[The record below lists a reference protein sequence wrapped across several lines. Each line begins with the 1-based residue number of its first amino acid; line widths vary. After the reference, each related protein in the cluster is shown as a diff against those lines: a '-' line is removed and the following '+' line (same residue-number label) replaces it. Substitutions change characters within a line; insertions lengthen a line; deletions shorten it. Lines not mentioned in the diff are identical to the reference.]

1 MSRFKNDGMT
11 NTSSPT
17 ARSSAPARL
26 PISAL
31 LALATSG
38 FLTVMLETM
47 PAGVLPA
54 LSRDMGVEEATA
66 GQTVT
71 IYALGALLGAIPII
85 SATMGW
91 PRRRLLLMALSGY
104 ILTSLIV
111 AVSPVF
117 AVTLAARFIA
127 GIFAGVLWGIL
138 AGYVSR
144 IVDPRQRGRALTIG
158 LSGTPIALAFGTPAG
173 TLLASAVGWRLTFVT
188 MAIITAAVVV
198 WVLAVV
204 PPLPGQERHERTNAL
219 QALRIPG
226 VLPVVAVALLFF
238 SGHALLYTYIAP
250 FLSLAGIGDSVSAM
264 LLVFGV
270 SALVGLWTTGL
281 LIDRHLRLLMLI
293 TTAVLALAVLVLG
306 LATSSPIAII
316 TSIAAWGVAFGGS
329 GTLQQTALTNAS
341 GTAVDA
347 AQSVLVTGLNLGIA
361 LGGVLGGLVL
371 TGIGAGALPF
381 ATLVLM
387 LLVLVIVAAGRRHAF
402 PTRHL
407 TDRS

>member
-1 MSRFKNDGMT
+1 MSK
-11 NTSSPT
+11 TSLPP

-26 PISAL
+26 PLGAL

-38 FLTVMLETM
+38 FLTVMLETL

-54 LSRDMGVEEATA
+54 MSSDLGVSEGTA

-71 IYALGALLGAIPII
+71 LYALGALLGAIPII

-91 PRRRLLLMALSGY
+91 PRRRLLVIALSGY
-104 ILTSLIV
+104 VLTSLIV
-111 AVSPVF
+111 AASPVF

-127 GIFAGVLWGIL
+127 GVFAGALWGIL
-138 AGYVSR
+138 AGYVGR
-144 IVDPRQRGRALTIG
+144 IVDPTQRGRALTIG

-173 TLLASAVGWRLTFVT
+173 TLLASAIGWRLTFVT
-188 MAIITAAVVV
+188 MAVITAGVLV

-204 PPLPGQERHERTNAL
+204 PPLPGQERHERTTAL

-226 VLPVVAVALLFF
+226 VLPIIAVALFFF

-250 FLSLAGIGDSVSAM
+250 FLALAGMGDTVSVV

-270 SALVGLWTTGL
+270 SALVGLWVTGL
-281 LIDRHLRLLMLI
+281 LIDRHLRVLMLV
-293 TTAVLALAVLVLG
+293 TTAVFALAVLVLG
-306 LATSSPIAII
+306 LATSAPNAII
-316 TSIAAWGVAFGGS
+316 ISIVAWGVAFGGS
-329 GTLQQTALTNAS
+329 GSLQQTALTNAS

-361 LGGVLGGLVL
+361 VGGVLGGLVL
-371 TGIGAGALPF
+371 TGFGAGALPF
-381 ATLVLM
+381 ATLTLLV
-387 LLVLVIVAAGRRHAF
+387 LVLVIVAAGRRHAF
-402 PTRHL
+402 PAPHL
-407 TDRS
+407 TDQS

>member
-1 MSRFKNDGMT
+1 MSKT
-11 NTSSPT
+11 TSHAT
-17 ARSSAPARL
+17 RSSAPKRL
-26 PISAL
+26 PLSPL

-38 FLTVMLETM
+38 FLTVMLETL

-54 LSRDMGVEEATA
+54 LSKDLGVEEATA

-71 IYALGALLGAIPII
+71 LYALGALLGAIPII

-91 PRRRLLLMALSGY
+91 PRRRLLVIALSGY
-104 ILTSLIV
+104 VLTSLIV

-127 GIFAGVLWGIL
+127 GVFAGTLWGIL
-138 AGYVSR
+138 AGYVGR
-144 IVDPRQRGRALTIG
+144 IVDPTQRGRALTIG

-173 TLLASAVGWRLTFVT
+173 TLLASAIGWRLTFVT
-188 MAIITAAVVV
+188 MAVVTAAVLA
-198 WVLAVV
+198 WVLAAV
-204 PPLPGQERHERTNAL
+204 PPLPGQERHERTTAL

-226 VLPVVAVALLFF
+226 VLPIIAVALLFF

-250 FLSLAGIGDSVSAM
+250 FLALTGMGGSVSAI

-270 SALVGLWTTGL
+270 SALVGLWATGL

-293 TTAVLALAVLVLG
+293 STAVLALAVLVLG
-306 LATSSPIAII
+306 LATSAPVAMII
-316 TSIAAWGVAFGGS
+316 SIAAWGVAFGGS
-329 GTLQQTALTNAS
+329 GSLQQTALTNAS

-361 LGGVLGGLVL
+361 VGGILGGLVL

-381 ATLVLM
+381 ATLVLIVF
-387 LLVLVIVAAGRRHAF
+387 VLVTVAAGRRHAF
-402 PTRHL
+402 PPQHL
-407 TDRS
+407 TELS